1 MDGVNLAPNGGNAGA
16 GNTGNSDGNAGS
28 GNAGGAGGAPNGG
41 QSNGSPGSNGG
52 DAWYSTVLKDQANQ
66 EYMKSKG
73 LVDPDAL
80 AKSYRELEGKLGQ
93 RSEGPKA
100 PESPD
105 KYQFKVPTDLP
116 KEAQYSTEFA
126 SWFKNAAHKAGM
138 SQEQAAGL
146 HDAFVEYAKD
156 AGGKSAEAAGQ
167 SLQKSVVDAKS
178 MLTGEWGAMEGP
190 AFARN
195 LDLAQRAMRQL
206 GLDAEKMGA
215 ATKTPDGKFLVTNG
229 EFFTAM
235 AKVGAGMY
243 AEDSLFGSVDTATNP
258 FDPKTENVAMQGRI
272 VREDRDK
279 AKLLVQ
285 AAGREKEFPSLF
297 RK

>member
-28 GNAGGAGGAPNGG
+28 GNAGNAGGASHS
-41 QSNGSPGSNGG
+41 QSNGSPGG
-52 DAWYSTVLKDQANQ
+52 DGSASWYSTALKDQANQ
-66 EYMKSKG
+66 EYAKNKG
-73 LVDPDAL
+73 WTDLDA
-80 AKSYRELEGKLGQ
+80 AMKSYRELETKFSQ

-116 KEAQYSTEFA
+116 KEAQYNTEFA
-126 SWFKNAAHKAGM
+126 GWFKNAAHKAGM
-138 SQEQAAGL
+138 SQEQAAQV
-146 HDAFVEYAKD
+146 HDAFVDFAKS

-167 SLQKSVVDAKS
+167 ALQKSVVDAKS
-178 MLTGEWGAMEGP
+178 TLTGEWGAMEGP
-190 AFARN
+190 AFSRN

-285 AAGREKEFPSLF
+285 AAGREKEFPGLF

>member
-28 GNAGGAGGAPNGG
+28 GNAGNAGGASHS
-41 QSNGSPGSNGG
+41 QSNGSPGG
-52 DAWYSTVLKDQANQ
+52 DGSASWYSTALKDQANQ
-66 EYMKSKG
+66 EYAKNKG
-73 LVDPDAL
+73 WTDLDA
-80 AKSYRELEGKLGQ
+80 AMKSYRELETKFSQ

-116 KEAQYSTEFA
+116 KEAQYNTEFA
-126 SWFKNAAHKAGM
+126 GWFKNAAHKAGM
-138 SQEQAAGL
+138 SQDQAAGL
-146 HDAFVEYAKD
+146 HDAFVEYAKS
-156 AGGKSAEAAGQ
+156 AGGKSSEAAGQ

-190 AFARN
+190 AFSRN

-285 AAGREKEFPSLF
+285 AAGREKEFPGLF